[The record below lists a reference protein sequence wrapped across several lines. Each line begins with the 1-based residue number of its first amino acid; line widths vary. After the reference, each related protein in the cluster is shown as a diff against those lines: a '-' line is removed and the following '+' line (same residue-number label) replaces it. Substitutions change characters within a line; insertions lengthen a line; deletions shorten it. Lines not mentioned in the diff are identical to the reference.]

1 MGELLLVVSPK
12 LDSQVIFIGIR
23 IEPSYA
29 VDAGVGEVL
38 VAYFWAQ
45 SEESQLYCTC
55 ILISYLKKIFVVKIW
70 NNDEI
75 DGSFW
80 WCLNMSKM
88 KNYVMI
94 ILP

>member
-38 VAYFWAQ
+38 VAYF
-45 SEESQLYCTC
+45 
-55 ILISYLKKIFVVKIW
+55 
-70 NNDEI
+70 
-75 DGSFW
+75 
-80 WCLNMSKM
+80 
-88 KNYVMI
+88 
-94 ILP
+94 